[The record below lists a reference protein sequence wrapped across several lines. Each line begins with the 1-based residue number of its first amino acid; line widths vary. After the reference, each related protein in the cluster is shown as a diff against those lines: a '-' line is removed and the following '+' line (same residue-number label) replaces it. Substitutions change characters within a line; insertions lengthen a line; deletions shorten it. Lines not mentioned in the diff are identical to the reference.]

1 MYVLKESE
9 KMKKK
14 ISLVLLCG
22 AMVLGLCGCG
32 NKENNNN
39 NNNYN
44 NSNTNNQSQEIS
56 KNDFVL
62 TKKNVIGTWNYM
74 ESDGQ
79 AKITISEYEIDFG
92 DGRTSQ
98 YEIKGNWI
106 LLKNDKSIGVVLYA
120 IDKDT
125 MIGLEGIS
133 LTR

>member
-1 MYVLKESE
+1 
-9 KMKKK
+9 MKKK

-22 AMVLGLCGCG
+22 VMVLGLCGCG
-32 NKENNNN
+32 NRENSNNNT
-39 NNNYN
+39 
-44 NSNTNNQSQEIS
+44 NSNTNNQSQETS

-62 TKKNVIGTWNYM
+62 TKENVIGTWNYV
-74 ESDGQ
+74 ESNGQ
-79 AKITISEYEIDFG
+79 AKITISENEIDFG
-92 DGRTSQ
+92 EGRTSE

>member
-1 MYVLKESE
+1 
-9 KMKKK
+9 MKKK

-22 AMVLGLCGCG
+22 VMVLGLCGCG
-32 NKENNNN
+32 NKENSNNN
-39 NNNYN
+39 A
-44 NSNTNNQSQEIS
+44 NSNTNNQNQETS

-62 TKKNVIGTWNYM
+62 TKENVIGTWNYE
-74 ESDGQ
+74 ESNGQ
-79 AKITISEYEIDFG
+79 AKITISEKEIDFG
-92 DGRTSQ
+92 EGRTSE

>member
-1 MYVLKESE
+1 
-9 KMKKK
+9 MKKK

-22 AMVLGLCGCG
+22 VILLGVCGCD
-32 NKENNNN
+32 NKENSNNN
-39 NNNYN
+39 ATP
-44 NSNTNNQSQEIS
+44 NTNNQSQETS
-56 KNDFVL
+56 KNNFVL
-62 TKKNVIGTWNYM
+62 TKENVIGTWNYV
-74 ESDGQ
+74 ESNGQ
-79 AKITISEYEIDFG
+79 AKITISENEIDFG
-92 DGRTSQ
+92 EGRISQ

>member
-39 NNNYN
+39 NNNN
-44 NSNTNNQSQEIS
+44 NKSNTNNQSQEIS

-62 TKKNVIGTWNYM
+62 TKKM
-74 ESDGQ
+74 
-79 AKITISEYEIDFG
+79 
-92 DGRTSQ
+92 
-98 YEIKGNWI
+98 
-106 LLKNDKSIGVVLYA
+106 
-120 IDKDT
+120 
-125 MIGLEGIS
+125 
-133 LTR
+133 

>member
-1 MYVLKESE
+1 
-9 KMKKK
+9 MKKK

-22 AMVLGLCGCG
+22 VMVLGLCGCG
-32 NKENNNN
+32 NRENSNNNT
-39 NNNYN
+39 
-44 NSNTNNQSQEIS
+44 NSNTNNQSQETS

-62 TKKNVIGTWNYM
+62 TKENVIGTWNYV
-74 ESDGQ
+74 ESNGQ
-79 AKITISEYEIDFG
+79 AKITISENEIDFG
-92 DGRTSQ
+92 EGRTSQ

-106 LLKNDKSIGVVLYA
+106 LLKNDKSIGVLLYA

>member
-1 MYVLKESE
+1 
-9 KMKKK
+9 MKKK

-22 AMVLGLCGCG
+22 VMVLGLCGCG

-39 NNNYN
+39 NA
-44 NSNTNNQSQEIS
+44 NSNTNNQSQETS

-62 TKKNVIGTWNYM
+62 TKENVIGTWNYV
-74 ESDGQ
+74 ESNGQ
-79 AKITISEYEIDFG
+79 AKITISENEIDFG
-92 DGRTSQ
+92 EGRTSE